1 MLNCL
6 KQKKGGTKVAF
17 IGMLMESFYHLPFK
31 VKSAALDCCRLLS
44 REKNGLNEAVT
55 QVDILILMLA

>member
-1 MLNCL
+1 
-6 KQKKGGTKVAF
+6 
-17 IGMLMESFYHLPFK
+17 MLMEIFYHLPFK

-55 QVDILILMLA
+55 QVEILNDTSIFMLV